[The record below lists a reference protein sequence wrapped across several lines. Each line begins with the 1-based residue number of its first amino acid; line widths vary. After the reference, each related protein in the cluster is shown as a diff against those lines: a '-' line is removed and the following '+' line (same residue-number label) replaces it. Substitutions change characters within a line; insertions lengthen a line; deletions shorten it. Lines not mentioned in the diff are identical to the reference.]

1 MSNEPYIMLYLKS
14 ASLSAATISALRK
27 GGVIPVLVNSFDDVR
42 MLAMPEPGYSHK
54 VFMAAIKA
62 IHEFDSGRHT
72 TPRGLFG
79 SKLCEALIAGTA
91 DAPKSA
97 K

>member
-1 MSNEPYIMLYLKS
+1 MSAEPYIMLYLES
-14 ASLSAATISALRK
+14 AKLSAATISALRK

-62 IHEFDSGRHT
+62 IHEFDAARHSS
-72 TPRGLFG
+72 PRGVFG
-79 SKLCEALIAGTA
+79 LKLCEALIDGTA
-91 DAPKSA
+91 DAPKPA